1 MGGARRQGISALGLR
16 QHGRVRGATRRRRPA
31 GCTLSKAS
39 GRQTRK
45 LIEAKGIAKSLGGR
59 KLFGDLDVIL
69 GAGTRI
75 GLLGPNGSGKTTL
88 IRVLTGSLVPDAG
101 EVILAE
107 PKPRVVVFSQ
117 LRKGFDPQTT
127 LRDALCPAGDHVN
140 FRGQSIHVNG
150 WARRFL
156 FHDRQL

>member
-1 MGGARRQGISALGLR
+1 MRKDAAADRGG
-16 QHGRVRGATRRRRPA
+16 
-31 GCTLSKAS
+31 SKLDFNAS

-101 EVILAE
+101 
-107 PKPRVVVFSQ
+107 
-117 LRKGFDPQTT
+117 
-127 LRDALCPAGDHVN
+127 
-140 FRGQSIHVNG
+140 
-150 WARRFL
+150 
-156 FHDRQL
+156 